1 MEIFKIYRIKRCNIE
16 SFIYIMNIQ
25 ILKGK
30 GVEYKEFNL
39 RYKYILL
46 KNVKANLKVNLLT
59 FKSP

>member
-1 MEIFKIYRIKRCNIE
+1 
-16 SFIYIMNIQ
+16 MNIQ

-30 GVEYKEFNL
+30 GVEYKEFYL